1 MLLWC
6 ELWSDLKFYFFKEGS
21 EKIFLSESSRLGPA
35 GTYEFTVTIKS
46 NSSLYGSKQYF
57 AQIQV
62 RSIQACV
69 GRQQSIANKITKRAE
84 RNLCFKLLKNTPNVV
99 QFRKQALKVTIFKRS
114 GLFLTILIWVL
125 NHVRDGIVDV
135 HIRNAWHWHVEAWV
149 CWVTNCLLSIASAS
163 THSMADP
170 PPSTYGLPHWI
181 TFVVFMIT
189 IKILSNRKKY
199 EIYLK
204 SHATS
209 LNLTC
214 KLKFRIQ
221 NPFG

>member
-35 GTYEFTVTIKS
+35 GTCEFTVTIKS
-46 NSSLYGSKQYF
+46 NSSLYGSIQYF

-99 QFRKQALKVTIFKRS
+99 QFKKQALKVTIFKRS
-114 GLFLTILIWVL
+114 GLFLTILVWVL
-125 NHVRDGIVDV
+125 LGNKLPSVNCIGKHPFDGRPTTVNL
-135 HIRNAWHWHVEAWV
+135 R
-149 CWVTNCLLSIASAS
+149 
-163 THSMADP
+163 P
-170 PPSTYGLPHWI
+170 PALDNLCGIHDYNKD
-181 TFVVFMIT
+181 
-189 IKILSNRKKY
+189 IKQS
-199 EIYLK
+199 
-204 SHATS
+204 
-209 LNLTC
+209 
-214 KLKFRIQ
+214 
-221 NPFG
+221 

>member
-21 EKIFLSESSRLGPA
+21 EKIFVSESSRLGPA
-35 GTYEFTVTIKS
+35 GTCEFTVTIKS
-46 NSSLYGSKQYF
+46 NSSLYGSIQYF

-125 NHVRDGIVDV
+125 LGNKLPSVNCIGKHPFDGRPTTVNL
-135 HIRNAWHWHVEAWV
+135 R
-149 CWVTNCLLSIASAS
+149 
-163 THSMADP
+163 P
-170 PPSTYGLPHWI
+170 P
-181 TFVVFMIT
+181 
-189 IKILSNRKKY
+189 
-199 EIYLK
+199 
-204 SHATS
+204 A
-209 LNLTC
+209 
-214 KLKFRIQ
+214 
-221 NPFG
+221 